1 MAQQKKDKQQ
11 ADKSPSASPLPS
23 KRERSALTVIWLN
36 TGLPTHIPKT
46 ITGIGV
52 ITHPLLATHIGAAER
67 TPAPLLERADWQRLW
82 CFEAQG
88 LFATPPAQYDRLAS
102 IPDPGLH

>member
-36 TGLPTHIPKT
+36 THRSLAFIPMT
-46 ITGIGV
+46 A
-52 ITHPLLATHIGAAER
+52 LLI
-67 TPAPLLERADWQRLW
+67 APGE
-82 CFEAQG
+82 
-88 LFATPPAQYDRLAS
+88 PAQ
-102 IPDPGLH
+102 